1 MLGTSSSIANV
12 GDRSEERRRD
22 FTPRDNMHIYI
33 YNYNYNYNYYIYSI
47 CYVIVRLRRLHCSIV
62 VNSSGQNFGLT
73 HVMTSRIGYVFI
85 DTSFCYCYRAA
96 RTEGTIYWC

>member
-1 MLGTSSSIANV
+1 MRGTSSSIANV
-12 GDRSEERRRD
+12 GDRSEKRRRD
-22 FTPRDNMHIYI
+22 FTPRNNMH
-33 YNYNYNYNYYIYSI
+33 IYSI

-62 VNSSGQNFGLT
+62 VNSYGQNFGLT
-73 HVMTSRIGYVFI
+73 DVMRSRIGYVLI

>member
-1 MLGTSSSIANV
+1 MRGTSSSIAIDQRKEGGISPHV
-12 GDRSEERRRD
+12 IY
-22 FTPRDNMHIYI
+22 MH
-33 YNYNYNYNYYIYSI
+33 IYSI

-73 HVMTSRIGYVFI
+73 DVMRSTISYVLI
-85 DTSFCYCYRAA
+85 NTSFCYCYRAA